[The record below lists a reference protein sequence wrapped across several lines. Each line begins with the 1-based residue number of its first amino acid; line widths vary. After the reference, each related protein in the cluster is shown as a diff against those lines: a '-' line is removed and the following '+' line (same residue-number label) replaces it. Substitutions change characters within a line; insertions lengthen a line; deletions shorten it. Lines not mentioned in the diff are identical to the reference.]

1 MQGTEELTADGPR
14 RYSGSR
20 NKQSVIN
27 KWLDIYRLG
36 AQSSH
41 ESLYITCIVGF
52 RNYYPVKVL
61 ESKSDLFGRMMSS
74 NLDEQS
80 REPLSNN
87 DSTS

>member
-1 MQGTEELTADGPR
+1 MHGPELLTADGPR

-27 KWLDIYRLG
+27 KWLDIYRIG

-41 ESLYITCIVGF
+41 ESLNFTCGF
-52 RNYYPVKVL
+52 RNYSPVKVL
-61 ESKSDLFGRMMSS
+61 ESKSVLFGRMMSS

>member
-1 MQGTEELTADGPR
+1 MKFST
-14 RYSGSR
+14 
-20 NKQSVIN
+20 
-27 KWLDIYRLG
+27 
-36 AQSSH
+36 
-41 ESLYITCIVGF
+41 SLIVGF

-61 ESKSDLFGRMMSS
+61 ESKSVLFGRMMSS